1 MKLRK
6 VMAAVAAT
14 AIAASAMA
22 AAAYAE
28 PAEKGVF
35 IIGFADNDWKAAFWG
50 KDGDALDSSYQ
61 TTAAYTGDGTYTVK
75 VDLSSGYVAEG
86 WVDEDTGEELTLT
99 TANGVAAMGIQIYN
113 GTEDQFANLG
123 VNITSVKFDGV
134 EMELKGVSFTN
145 DEDNGRRTNIYNGW
159 ASYDPNKEDII
170 TTDPDKATTVLIDP
184 TKVGEWSVCEVT
196 FEAYTVG
203 GDAAEAPADE
213 EVVVAPADETPVV
226 DNTAAAGDVDAA
238 TDSSK
243 GSPDTGVAD
252 VAAVAGLAIV
262 AAGAVVISRKRK

>member
-28 PAEKGVF
+28 PVEKGVF

-123 VNITSVKFDGV
+123 LNITSVKFDGV
-134 EMELKGVSFTN
+134 EMELQGVSFTN

-159 ASYDPNKEDII
+159 ASYDPSKEDII

-203 GDAAEAPADE
+203 GDAAEAPAE
-213 EVVVAPADETPVV
+213 ETPVV
-226 DNTAAAGDVDAA
+226 DNTAAEAPAAGDVDAA